1 MYDKKKRNILNDE
14 LVKVVYLKIDTI
26 FKKDIFW

>member
-1 MYDKKKRNILNDE
+1 MTKKKRNIPNDE

-26 FKKDIFW
+26 FKKDFFW